1 MYLNDMNQ
9 KRDFFDKTKPF
20 YDEKMKTWSENK
32 EKALSPVYTVF
43 IKDRQCPLLMVNAY
57 DDDLF
62 GKDAD
67 VQKWLKDA
75 LGLPDGRVLQP
86 TWICVKATS
95 LPAEKEGMHRWLK
108 EVLRP
113 QLMAAGCSV
122 IRWNWHPEYIPRDKK
137 PRSPRPCLK
146 TKK

>member
-1 MYLNDMNQ
+1 MYLNDMNS
-9 KRDFFDKTKPF
+9 KRDFFDKTNKF
-20 YDEKMKTWSENK
+20 YDERMKSYQENK

-43 IKDRQCPLLMVNAY
+43 LKDRQYPLLMVNAY

-86 TWICVKATS
+86 SFVCIKATS
-95 LPAEKEGMHRWLK
+95 LPAEKAGIQKWIK

-113 QLMAAGCSV
+113 Q
-122 IRWNWHPEYIPRDKK
+122 
-137 PRSPRPCLK
+137 
-146 TKK
+146 